1 MRTCRGTRGH
11 FRRSGAVAVA
21 VAVVTGGCG
30 DGGAETA
37 PSGRAAPSSA
47 VSAAVPD
54 PATEGARRAAE
65 QFLAA
70 LAAQEPGVAYDLL
83 TPRVQG
89 EVTREEFVAAR
100 EAKAGSAR
108 ILGRQ
113 YEVTAV
119 MGEGDSVT
127 VTGEGRLSDAT
138 KVTITLPLVLV
149 GADWRVDQVPTAF

>member
-1 MRTCRGTRGH
+1 M
-11 FRRSGAVAVA
+11 A
-21 VAVVTGGCG
+21 VAVVTAGCSDEG
-30 DGGAETA
+30 TDTA
-37 PSGRAAPSSA
+37 AGSGSAAPSSA

-89 EVTREEFVAAR
+89 EVTREEFAAAR

-113 YEVTAV
+113 YAVTGV

-138 KVTITLPLVLV
+138 KVSITLPLVLV
-149 GADWRVDQVPTAF
+149 GADWRVDRVPTSF